1 MGQVTICGV
10 RKSSNTRCKYI
21 LGKTALLQSSIV
33 REAQA
38 IMVDQDTGT
47 NHLMILCIWQKGA
60 DALLGQYKHLASS
73 LPKADNLE
81 VVVLT
86 KEEMMRRFK
95 ATVQEFEPTTNQIN
109 TLCSNID
116 AHVKDQQ
123 VHLYIDE
130 VWVTVPK
137 SFSAHLTSV
146 GILKKSITD

>member
-1 MGQVTICGV
+1 M
-10 RKSSNTRCKYI
+10 
-21 LGKTALLQSSIV
+21 LQSSIV

-38 IMVDQDTGT
+38 IMADQGSNI

-60 DALLGQYKHLASS
+60 DALLNQYKQLSSS
-73 LPKADNLE
+73 LPKANNLE

-86 KEEMMRRFK
+86 KEELMRRFK

-116 AHVKDQQ
+116 AFVKDQQ

-137 SFSAHLTSV
+137 SYSAHLTPVS
-146 GILKKSITD
+146 ILNKYITK